1 MVGRGGNLTWRD
13 LVLHG
18 KQVFAHGY
26 VESPVSRGYQGSL
39 DRNTLGWSAAF
50 EIWQCHFK
58 PTIIGNQKGFPEA
71 GPVDGR
77 IASADGGLGQIRDFV
92 LDEQGTI
99 VGPNKTSIKDHC
111 GSIGIIQRLTRPQNG
126 ITISRNQDGIKTRHF
141 QEIAWN

>member
-50 EIWQCHFK
+50 EK
-58 PTIIGNQKGFPEA
+58 YGNVISNPQSLETKKAFQK
-71 GPVDGR
+71 
-77 IASADGGLGQIRDFV
+77 
-92 LDEQGTI
+92 
-99 VGPNKTSIKDHC
+99 
-111 GSIGIIQRLTRPQNG
+111 
-126 ITISRNQDGIKTRHF
+126 QD
-141 QEIAWN
+141 Q